1 MNIELKMEGTGI
13 YPTYFNF
20 ASSGGVSQYL
30 NKPSVEFVDFSS
42 ISNAYIVIEQ
52 AKEINKK
59 DMTANGAPQ

>member
-42 ISNAYIVIEQ
+42 ISNTYIVIEQ
-52 AKEINKK
+52 TMDNKK
-59 DMTANGAPQ
+59 DITSNGSS